1 MKMWPCGNDVLNF
14 SQFGERQIF
23 GIKFVKLE
31 KHQSFAHPPPPP
43 PYPLLPQ
50 IKKKN
55 AITETIWFNETIPH
69 FIKGFIRH

>member
-1 MKMWPCGNDVLNF
+1 MWPCGNDVLNF

-43 PYPLLPQ
+43 TLPPSSTNKEKECNHGNDM
-50 IKKKN
+50 I
-55 AITETIWFNETIPH
+55 
-69 FIKGFIRH
+69 